1 MRNKRGDGYIT
12 TCITVIILCMLVA
25 VFITFTTAINIV
37 RTIENNSKI
46 VLDSFV
52 MKNSIL
58 IYDSIKNGND
68 QTESLDG
75 NVYIDDLCDFC
86 TLEKIGGSLYA
97 YDNDGALKYRL
108 SKPTIS
114 FSTQSKLKIFAS
126 YTVFVPI
133 QFCGITVD
141 TAKIPITVDS
151 KYNDKF

>member
-1 MRNKRGDGYIT
+1 MKNKRGDGYIS

-25 VFITFTTAINIV
+25 AFITFTTAVSIV
-37 RTIENNSKI
+37 RTTESNSKI

-58 IYDSIKNGND
+58 IYNSIKKGND
-68 QTESLDG
+68 HIASLDD

-97 YDNDGALKYRL
+97 YDNEGTLKYRL

-114 FSTQSKLKIFAS
+114 FSAQSELKIHVS
-126 YTVFVPI
+126 YTIFVPI
-133 QFCGITVD
+133 RFCGITID